1 MGRGYVIEHCI
12 STFNEKKK
20 REVEEKSYRAYITDT
35 LMMIAE
41 NTTHFMGRTE
51 MLDYGKYINKR
62 WVELMGYVGEEQ
74 DKTPI
79 EEDTRTA
86 KEFAD
91 DIWKRIRG
99 RKK

>member
-12 STFNEKKK
+12 STFNEKQKQ
-20 REVEEKSYRAYITDT
+20 EAEEKAYRAYITDA

-62 WVELMGYVGEEQ
+62 WVELMGLIGTEKEKPV
-74 DKTPI
+74 K
-79 EEDTRTA
+79 EDTRTA
-86 KEFAD
+86 QEFAED
-91 DIWKRIRG
+91 MWKRIRE
-99 RKK
+99 RKR